1 MAAFEVSYSTRE
13 EFFKKVNGEIAFA
26 LISLFHVQIQEPASR
41 STTTTT
47 FVFLAKFIIAKY
59 LKQEVDDNL
68 SIWMDEISPSGL
80 SVTEDIKIYQ
90 RHVIKRYGV
99 TNPNGE
105 VPYGLLSRSFF
116 YCPNLIS
123 VAPVTRDKEIC
134 QSHVITR

>member
-1 MAAFEVSYSTRE
+1 MAAFEVSYSIRE

-41 STTTTT
+41 STTTTA

-90 RHVIKRYGV
+90 RHVIKRYG
-99 TNPNGE
+99 E
-105 VPYGLLSRSFF
+105 VPYGLLSSFF